1 MTRHAAPHVQVRA
14 VRKPTFLWIAGV
26 PVVSRPREPKPERGT
41 IANDNTRKR
50 RSLNR
55 LPKAELR
62 LPEAMPVQLV
72 EVEVLA
78 ELLESLAPIANDNSE
93 DHGK

>member
-1 MTRHAAPHVQVRA
+1 
-14 VRKPTFLWIAGV
+14 
-26 PVVSRPREPKPERGT
+26 VSQPRDPKPNSGT

-50 RSLNR
+50 RSANR

-62 LPEAMPVQLV
+62 LPKAMPVQLV

-78 ELLESLAPIANDNSE
+78 ELLESLPPIANDNGVSE
-93 DHGK
+93 